1 MTNKNQLKT
10 TEDQALIDQVRV
22 NVAFEQMIV
31 AVLAGAASG
40 GAMTLAVKLV
50 RVILTDR
57 SFSAL
62 LAVVL
67 DTLLVSFL
75 IFLVGFFAS
84 VAVGA
89 PLFMF
94 LEKRKRRTLWPYLAA
109 ALAAAITVLFFT
121 AGGFPSAVGIEAV
134 TAIFAPAVVIALI
147 FARLMKPHWRAAEKA
162 EAEAAAGP
170 VIFRLH

>member
-1 MTNKNQLKT
+1 LNLPADPEQQTL
-10 TEDQALIDQVRV
+10 DQIRV
-22 NVAFEQMIV
+22 NIAFEQMVV

-40 GAMTLAVKLV
+40 GAMTLVVKLARAV
-50 RVILTDR
+50 FSDF
-57 SFSAL
+57 SFAAL
-62 LAVVL
+62 LAVFL

-109 ALAAAITVLFFT
+109 ALAVAIMALMFAAGDFVS
-121 AGGFPSAVGIEAV
+121 SALRLETM
-134 TAIFAPAVVIALI
+134 TAIFAPAIVIALI

-170 VIFRLH
+170 IFFRLH

>member
-1 MTNKNQLKT
+1 MKLPVD
-10 TEDQALIDQVRV
+10 TEQATLEQVRV

-40 GAMTLAVKLV
+40 GAMTLAVKLIQ
-50 RVILTDR
+50 VILTGL

-62 LAVVL
+62 LAVFL
-67 DTLLVSFL
+67 ETLLVSFL

-84 VAVGA
+84 VALGA

-121 AGGFPSAVGIEAV
+121 AGGFPSTVGIEAV
-134 TAIFAPAVVIALI
+134 TAIFAPAIIIALI

-170 VIFRLH
+170 ILFRLQ

>member
-1 MTNKNQLKT
+1 MNLPADPEQQTL
-10 TEDQALIDQVRV
+10 DQIRV
-22 NVAFEQMIV
+22 NIAFEQMVV

-40 GAMTLAVKLV
+40 GAMTLVVKLA
-50 RVILTDR
+50 RVFFSDF
-57 SFSAL
+57 SFAAL
-62 LAVVL
+62 LAVFL

-109 ALAAAITVLFFT
+109 ALAAAITVLFFA

-134 TAIFAPAVVIALI
+134 TAIFAPAIVIALI
-147 FARLMKPHWRAAEKA
+147 FARLMKPHWRAAEQA

-170 VIFRLH
+170 IFFRLH